1 MTMYTYHPVYEPE
14 KVTALAESMEENGW
28 IGSPV
33 VKWGEMNLISGC
45 HRYNAA
51 SKVLGWSD
59 REIPMIDLED
69 LFEEDGKDFE
79 ALHAEHDNCTID
91 EDYEFVQLVHELS
104 DEIRAK
110 YGIEIE

>member
-1 MTMYTYHPVYEPE
+1 MMYTYHPVDDKA
-14 KVTALAESMEENGW
+14 KVQMLAESMEANGW
-28 IGSPV
+28 QGSPL
-33 VKWGEMNLISGC
+33 VKCGEMHLITGC
-45 HRYNAA
+45 HRYTAA

-59 REIPMIDLED
+59 KEIPMIDLEN

-79 ALHAEHDNCTID
+79 ALHAEHNYCTID

-104 DEIRAK
+104 EEIRAQ